1 MEQQKKLAKNFNR
14 KNSFFIIGLFF
25 LGFIIA
31 LYPISAQVYNI
42 YLQHQD
48 ITTFEKKRREIL
60 PEVVSKRIRLAEV
73 YNESLIGGDQLN
85 VSDPFVALQKEARNE
100 YARMLKVEEMIGSIS
115 IPTINVELPI
125 YAGTSEDIL
134 QRGAGHLEGSSLPV
148 GGKSTRAVI
157 TAHRGLPQARLFTE
171 LDKLKKNDVFYITN
185 IKETLAYKVESIKV
199 IEPNEVSALSIQKGR
214 DLVTLLTCTP
224 YMINSHRLLVTGHRI
239 AKNDKVAKQK
249 RAKATANLLLKIMII
264 LLVVFILL
272 YLVYR
277 YFRKKLDFKKSK
289 IKGV

>member
-1 MEQQKKLAKNFNR
+1 M
-14 KNSFFIIGLFF
+14 
-25 LGFIIA
+25 
-31 LYPISAQVYNI
+31 
-42 YLQHQD
+42 
-48 ITTFEKKRREIL
+48 
-60 PEVVSKRIRLAEV
+60 
-73 YNESLIGGDQLN
+73 
-85 VSDPFVALQKEARNE
+85 
-100 YARMLKVEEMIGSIS
+100 
-115 IPTINVELPI
+115 
-125 YAGTSEDIL
+125 
-134 QRGAGHLEGSSLPV
+134 
-148 GGKSTRAVI
+148 
-157 TAHRGLPQARLFTE
+157 
-171 LDKLKKNDVFYITN
+171 
-185 IKETLAYKVESIKV
+185 AYKVESIKV

-239 AKNDKVAKQK
+239 AYNDKVAKQK